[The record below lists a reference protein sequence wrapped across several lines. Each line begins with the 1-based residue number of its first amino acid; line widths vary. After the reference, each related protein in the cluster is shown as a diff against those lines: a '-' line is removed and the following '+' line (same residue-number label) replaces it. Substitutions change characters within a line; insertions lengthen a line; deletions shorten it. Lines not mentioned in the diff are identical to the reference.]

1 MLDGSTD
8 PFVPSDARPWQ
19 VRPLVLPEPHAWRQ
33 NHRSCQIHFLG
44 GFTNFRSAESTNAL
58 SATLGAVVV
67 WPLALPDLQKYR
79 DQQSNTQ
86 IQVDGSDHLAADQQ

>member
-1 MLDGSTD
+1 MDS
-8 PFVPSDARPWQ
+8 FVPSDTRAWQ

-44 GFTNFRSAESTNAL
+44 GLTNFRSAESTNAL

-67 WPLALPDLQKYR
+67 WPLALPDLRKYQNQLS
-79 DQQSNTQ
+79 DTQ
-86 IQVDGSDHLAADQQ
+86 IQVDGSDHVAADPQ